1 MDKLSS
7 TLEKIRTSEQDKFRT
22 LCDQF
27 DKKEWKKAFKTANDI
42 LAVVP
47 DQPDTLSVLGIIYY
61 NAPEEEGGDKA
72 KANEYIRKGL
82 LGSKFQSHI
91 CWYIFGLYNRAEG
104 QFREAAKCFR
114 SALKGDSDNITVNDE
129 LAALETQIGDYA
141 GLLETRKTL
150 LRLNPKTHITWVA
163 AALAAQLAGDQGMA
177 VRLLEAAIRD
187 FRTACATKDERLF
200 PGPGALTAR
209 KKRERANMWL
219 DSRYTLQEMHNFMA
233 LVYEEQGKASK
244 ALEYLAA
251 NEHELPDKLG
261 LREAKARLNLKIGEW
276 AKAESLY
283 RELVKINPDCAE
295 YHKGLMGALKIEES
309 DREAVR
315 KHAEW
320 MVKECPKSLYCKV
333 FRLSVNVEDEERFRE
348 YLNELLAEYFERG
361 VPSMFQALKGTIASK
376 TNLLTIADEV
386 AIKLSEQKK
395 EEVVVAEQKN
405 NEQKEN
411 VASEQKENEE
421 KKEEVSKKVEV
432 VEEIPAHILALHFA
446 AQTASALGKH
456 DLAKERIEA
465 AIASFPDS
473 SSSIDLLTAKARV
486 LRHAGDVAGAADA
499 YEAARKLDTADRYLN
514 NRASKYLIRAG
525 RIDEAIANITHF
537 IRKGAGPT
545 EGVLARYQCV
555 WFEYEMGRYLYE
567 KGDYARALKN
577 FLLVVKD
584 YQEYRRSLNDFH
596 FFVFRKGT
604 VVSYYKLIK
613 TQFNTVENFPKYAS
627 AVAYAVRIY
636 IDVAANKAEKYSKA
650 VELLP
655 VKKTRKHAGNKK
667 LPFVPVAEDRDPV
680 GEYYINT
687 VGEPLKEAKRLL
699 EGLPKKMPVKDVE
712 GVVEDVFAASAELA
726 CADKNKEEAEKALN
740 RLKEYNSE
748 SKFLPKIEELIKS
761 L

>member
-1 MDKLSS
+1 M
-7 TLEKIRTSEQDKFRT
+7 EKIRTSEQDKFRT

-27 DKKEWKKAFKTANDI
+27 DKKEWKKAFKTAND
-42 LAVVP
+42 LLTAVP
-47 DQPDTLSVLGIIYY
+47 EQPDTLSVLGIIYY

-72 KANEYIRKGL
+72 KAQELIRKGL

-104 QFREAAKCFR
+104 QFREAVKCFR
-114 SALKGDSDNITVNDE
+114 SALKGDADNITVNDE

-141 GLLETRKTL
+141 GLLETRKAL

-163 AALAAQLAGDQGMA
+163 AALAAQLSGDQAMA
-177 VRLLEAAIRD
+177 VRLLETAIRD
-187 FRTACATKDERLF
+187 YRTLCATKDERLF

-209 KKRERANMWL
+209 KKRDRANMWL
-219 DSRYTLQEMHNFMA
+219 DFRYTLQEMHNFMA
-233 LVYEEQGKASK
+233 LIYEEQGKAAK

-251 NEHELPDKLG
+251 NEHELPDKLA
-261 LREAKARLNLKIGEW
+261 LREAKARLNLRLGNR
-276 AKAESLY
+276 AEAEKFY
-283 RELVKINPDCAE
+283 RELIRINPDSAE
-295 YHKGLMGALKIEES
+295 YHMGLMKALKVEDDGEN
-309 DREAVR
+309 REAVR

-320 MVKECPKSLYCKV
+320 MVEECPRSLYCKV
-333 FRLSVNVEDEERFRE
+333 FRLGTYAEDEERFRAC
-348 YLNELLAEYFERG
+348 LTDLLAEYFAKG
-361 VPSMFQALKGTIASK
+361 VPSMFQALKGTIAAK
-376 TNLLTIADEV
+376 TSLLTIADEV
-386 AIKLSEQKK
+386 AAKLSEQ
-395 EEVVVAEQKN
+395 QKN
-405 NEQKEN
+405 NEEN
-411 VASEQKENEE
+411 NEESEQQKNNEE
-421 KKEEVSKKVEV
+421 EKEKEEKEKDKKSEV
-432 VEEIPAHILALHFA
+432 VEEVPAHILALHFA

-465 AIASFPDS
+465 AIASLPAA
-473 SSSIDLLTAKARV
+473 SIDLLTAKARV
-486 LRHAGDVAGAADA
+486 LRHAGDAAGAAEA

-514 NRASKYLIRAG
+514 NRAAKYLIRAG

-545 EGVLARYQCV
+545 EGVLGRYQCV
-555 WFEYEMGRYLYE
+555 WFQYEMGRALYAR
-567 KGDYARALKN
+567 GDYARALKN

-596 FFVFRKGT
+596 FYVFRKGT

-613 TQFNTVENFPKYAS
+613 TQFNAVEDFPKYTS

-636 IDVAANKAEKYSKA
+636 LDVYAHKAEKYSKQ

-655 VKKTRKHAGNKK
+655 ARKPRKHANNKK

-687 VGEPLKEAKRLL
+687 VSDPLAEAERLL
-699 EGLPKKMPVKDVE
+699 EGLPKKMPVKDVD

-726 CADKNKEEAEKALN
+726 CAQKKKENAEKALGK
-740 RLKEYNSE
+740 LKEYNPE
-748 SKFLPKIEELIKS
+748 SKFIPKIEELIKS